1 MTDDAKR
8 KGSNTMTVQDIDKAL
23 DQARQELDI
32 KTAECNHLQGY
43 IHALQD
49 VRNELTKP
57 QPLPETQTNDQA
69 PSGN

>member
-8 KGSNTMTVQDIDKAL
+8 KGSNTMTVQDIDKAI

-43 IHALQD
+43 IHALAD
-49 VRNELTKP
+49 MRTELNKEQSDKDEKKP
-57 QPLPETQTNDQA
+57 ADMKLV
-69 PSGN
+69 